1 MKQHAKPGGRKMREP
16 RTTEALADFE
26 ALQAQLTKMR
36 AEFEKLTEAVADG
49 LDDTRGKARKILH
62 DAKEYANQAKDYA
75 VNAKDYA
82 RDRAYAAEHAVE
94 DTVKDHPL
102 STLAVAAAVGVMIGA
117 LLRR

>member
-1 MKQHAKPGGRKMREP
+1 MRES
-16 RTTEALADFE
+16 RTTESLADFE

-36 AEFEKLTEAVADG
+36 AEFEKLTEAVADS

-94 DTVKDHPL
+94 DKVKDHPL
-102 STLAVAAAVGVMIGA
+102 SMLAVAAGVGFVIGA
-117 LLRR
+117 ILRR